1 MTLATRFAADIGNR
15 KIPYREYIPRR
26 MTRSDLARVLE
37 RADEYRT
44 FTKFLELPT
53 ELRVH
58 IYLLHFADL
67 PPVPISTESPP
78 ITQVSSLL
86 RKEALPLW
94 YEPKKLIVK
103 FVQYSNGRFRCS
115 GASVLL
121 HAPKSV
127 LPHVR
132 VFQVCGS
139 VQSLEL
145 CWEVRLAKEEK
156 KEKQLF
162 RKEKEK
168 ETPPYEVIQ
177 RHGQTGYAK
186 LLRVA
191 NTMELRLRGI
201 IDERLRVGGCFQ
213 PQNLD
218 QETFRMVFVRALAQ
232 YNE

>member
-1 MTLATRFAADIGNR
+1 MYLLTHA
-15 KIPYREYIPRR
+15 
-26 MTRSDLARVLE
+26 
-37 RADEYRT
+37 RT

-67 PPVPISTESPP
+67 PRVSISAKSPP

-94 YEPKKLIVK
+94 YEPKKLIMK
-103 FVQYSNGRFRCS
+103 FTPCSKGSFRCS
-115 GASVLL
+115 EARVLL
-121 HAPKSV
+121 FAPKSV
-127 LPHVR
+127 LPYIR

-145 CWEVRLAKEEK
+145 CWEFRLAKEEK
-156 KEKQLF
+156 KGKQLF

-168 ETPPYEVIQ
+168 DTPSYEVVQ
-177 RHGQTGYAK
+177 KHGQTGDAK

-191 NTMELRLRGI
+191 NKMELRLRGV
-201 IDERLRVGGCFQ
+201 IDERLRTGGCFQ
-213 PQNLD
+213 LQNLD
-218 QETFRMVFVRALAQ
+218 QETFRMVFVRALAE